1 MAKTRKIFSR
11 ELSWLS
17 FNERVLQE
25 AADPS
30 VPLLER
36 IKFLGIFSNNLDEF
50 FKVRVATIK
59 RMIDVQE
66 ENRKVEGE
74 KPKKLMTEIQKKVIL
89 QQQKF
94 ENIWEQIL
102 EELKDENIFI
112 INEQQLVPSQAE
124 YVKEYFDDKVLPAL
138 SPVMLHNVE
147 NFPLLKDKSIYFAV
161 KLTGVAIKPEYA
173 LVEIPSSSVSRFLV
187 LPEEHGNKYIILL
200 DDVIRFCLHDV
211 FSIFHYTKIEAY
223 TIKLTRDAELDLD
236 NDLSQSLLEMISK
249 GVSSRKSG
257 QPVRFV
263 YDKDI
268 PSDLFNY
275 VINRLGLDI
284 DDNLIPGGRYHNF
297 KDFMSFPQIGGP
309 HLIHPPAPPVDH
321 QEIKTDE
328 SILDLIDKKD
338 ILLHYPYQKFSH
350 FINLLREAA
359 IDPLVVSIKITLYRV
374 AYTSRV
380 VNALIN
386 AARNGK
392 EVWVLFELQ
401 ARFDEKTNIYWT
413 RKLEEAGV
421 NVLFGIKGLKV
432 HGKLLLISKY
442 EHKKLKHYAGISTGN
457 FHEGNASVYSDLT
470 LLTRDRR
477 ITGEVYKAF
486 EMFNAFYKNY
496 SFKHLLLAPN
506 FMRKRL
512 IALIDREIKNVRIG
526 RNAFIIVKVN
536 NLVDQTMVKKLYQAA
551 NEGVKITLIVRGM
564 CSIFTGSESISK
576 NIEAISIVDK
586 YLEHSRIFIFCNND
600 KELYYIS
607 SADWMTRNL
616 DHRVEVSCPI
626 FDPEIK
632 KEIRKIIDTQL
643 QDNVKARIISDEQN
657 NPYKRT
663 DNPRMVRSQIELYN
677 YYLQKSLESEKV
689 ESDLNFTKIQG

>member
-66 ENRKVEGE
+66 ENKTVEGE
-74 KPKKLMTEIQKKVIL
+74 KPKKLMAEIQKKVIL

-102 EELKDENIFI
+102 EELKEENIFI
-112 INEQQLVPSQAE
+112 INEQQLVPSQAD

-147 NFPLLKDKSIYFAV
+147 TFPLMKDKSIYFAV
-161 KLTGVAIKPEYA
+161 KLSGVATKPEYA

-187 LPEEHGNKYIILL
+187 LPEEHGNQYIILL
-200 DDVIRFCLHDV
+200 DDVIRYCLNNV
-211 FSIFHYTKIEAY
+211 FSIFHYSKIEAY

-297 KDFMSFPQIGGP
+297 KDFMGFPQIGGP
-309 HLIHPPAPPVDH
+309 HLVNLPAPPVDH
-321 QEIKTDE
+321 QDIKTDE
-328 SILDLIDKKD
+328 SILDLIEKKD

-359 IDPLVVSIKITLYRV
+359 IDPLVVSIKVTLYRV
-374 AYTSRV
+374 AYTSKV

-421 NVLFGIKGLKV
+421 NVLFGIKSLKV
-432 HGKLLLISKY
+432 HGKLLLISKKDN
-442 EHKKLKHYAGISTGN
+442 KKLKLYAGISTGN
-457 FHEGNASVYSDLT
+457 FHEGNAVVYSDIT
-470 LLTRDRR
+470 LLTKDKR
-477 ITGEVYKAF
+477 ITTEVFKAF

-512 IALIDREIKNVRIG
+512 IALIDKEIKNARTG
-526 RNAFIIVKVN
+526 KNAYIILKVN

-564 CSIFTGSESISK
+564 CSIFTGSESFSK

-600 KELYYIS
+600 KELYFIS

-626 FDPEIK
+626 FDLAIK

-663 DNPRMVRSQIELYN
+663 DNSHMVRSQIELYN
-677 YYLQKSLESEKV
+677 YYLQKSLSSERV
-689 ESDLNFTKIQG
+689 ESN